1 MTKIE
6 RRQPTD
12 PPARCHDCPLRA
24 LGQFVLPDGPGR
36 DVVQDIRHGTR
47 KLDHGALIHG
57 EGDPVSHAFTLF
69 DGYAVRYR
77 MLSSGQRQ
85 VLQFVLAGDL
95 IYHLGDGPQVWPDAA
110 EVVDHAV
117 LCALSGPGL
126 QRLFEM
132 KIEVAHH
139 IAAIR
144 QNDKRL
150 LEEHIMDMGQR
161 SALEG
166 VARLLLELFLRERQR
181 VHCTGPGCYFPFR
194 QHDIGDA
201 LGLSS
206 VHVSRVMADL
216 REAGL
221 VTLRDRWLT
230 IPDVRGLAARL
241 GVDADELPAEP
252 TPRPLL

>member
-1 MTKIE
+1 MTKLE
-6 RRQPTD
+6 RRVPAA
-12 PPARCHDCPLRA
+12 PPARCRDCPLRA
-24 LGQFVLPDGPGR
+24 LGLFVPPDGPGL
-36 DVVQDIRHGTR
+36 DEVQGIRHGTR
-47 KLDHGALIHG
+47 RLDHGALIHA
-57 EGDPVSHAFTLF
+57 EGDPVIQAFTIF

-77 MLSSGQRQ
+77 MLPSGQRQ

-95 IYHLGDGPQVWPDAA
+95 LYHLDDGPQEWPDAA

-117 LCALSGPGL
+117 LCALSGSGL
-126 QRLFEM
+126 QRLFDV
-132 KIEVAHH
+132 KISVAQK
-139 IAAIR
+139 IAMIR
-144 QNDKRL
+144 ESEKRL

-161 SALEG
+161 SAFEG

-181 VHCTGPGCYFPFR
+181 DRFTGPVCFFPFR

-206 VHVSRVMADL
+206 VHVSRVLADL

-221 VTLRDRWLT
+221 LTLRERWLT
-230 IPDVRGLAARL
+230 IPDVHRLAARL
-241 GVDADELPAEP
+241 GVDPHKTPAEA